1 MSAAGGRC
9 EGRDARAPLVEGMG
23 IEPTEL
29 ESEESDRSLESSV
42 SKPRKSMGMAEVG
55 GAACGR
61 RGA

>member
-1 MSAAGGRC
+1 M
-9 EGRDARAPLVEGMG
+9 GRDARAPLVEGMG